1 MDKQLILIP
10 IAPVI
15 FLTLIVAVHMRYFA
29 VKKAVK
35 SRDVKFGY
43 FKVYRGNVPDYL
55 LAARHHYK
63 NMFELP
69 LIFYVICILVYIS
82 DNLDSFDLWLAWGFV
97 ITKYVHSIIRMTTN
111 YVPHRGI
118 IFSISFL
125 IVIVQYFYFFSKII
139 I

>member
-69 LIFYVICILVYIS
+69 LIFYVICILAYIS

-118 IFSISFL
+118 TFSISFL

>member
-1 MDKQLILIP
+1 MDKLLILIP
-10 IAPVI
+10 IAPI
-15 FLTLIVAVHMRYFA
+15 IILTFIVAVHMRYFA
-29 VKKAVK
+29 AKKAVK

-43 FKVYRGNVPDYL
+43 FKVYQGSAPDYL

-69 LIFYVICILVYIS
+69 LIFYVICILAYIS

-111 YVPHRGI
+111 YVPHRAI
-118 IFSISFL
+118 AFSICFL
-125 IVIVQYFYFFSKII
+125 IVIVQFFYFFTKII